1 MSSVAPFSGFG
12 DAAVDSGR
20 RTIPFDYAFR
30 YKLTGSPSTVLN
42 NSVTVS
48 VEATFVAVS
57 VGYGVI
63 PEVTPVP
70 IGLPAPPP
78 TPAPATP
85 PVIGFAARPAL
96 LARADRGALT
106 ESIEDA
112 LALASKAK
120 KPLTNAEADSLAKL
134 LKGALFSVRSKTVPE
149 IDLGDLVGSIKGA
162 LVQSARTPRGDSI
175 LGAALRSGIRLNP
188 RFADVALNAIEKGVA
203 LSPSIA
209 ARLFEVVSPP
219 ADQIQFL
226 YALFDEG
233 TGREFQS
240 EPILNTAGLGI
251 SNGDRPFRY
260 FPKPIVFKPRSTI
273 RLQIT
278 EVSEFT
284 GDLHISLQGY
294 KVLGESGTPTAS
306 LRRRLRR
313 RPGVP

>member
-1 MSSVAPFSGFG
+1 MSSVAPLGGFG
-12 DAAVDSGR
+12 DAAIDSGR

-30 YKLTGSPSTVLN
+30 YSLSGIPSKVLN
-42 NSVTVS
+42 STVTVS

-63 PEVTPVP
+63 PEVTPVA
-70 IGLPAPPP
+70 IGLEPPP
-78 TPAPATP
+78 EEP
-85 PVIGFAARPAL
+85 PVINIAF
-96 LARADRGALT
+96 ARAQA
-106 ESIEDA
+106 
-112 LALASKAK
+112 
-120 KPLTNAEADSLAKL
+120 
-134 LKGALFSVRSKTVPE
+134 KTVNQ
-149 IDLGDLVGSIKGA
+149 IDLGDLVTSLNRA
-162 LVQSARTPRGDSI
+162 LKESKRTPRGDSVV
-175 LGAALRSGIRLNP
+175 GAALRSGIRLNP

-209 ARLFEVVSPP
+209 RRMFEVVSPP
-219 ADQIQFL
+219 ADQVQFL

-278 EVSEFT
+278 EISDFK

-294 KVLGESGTPTAS
+294 KVLGETGTPTAA
-306 LRRRLRR
+306 LRRRARR
-313 RPGVP
+313 RPGPP

>member
-1 MSSVAPFSGFG
+1 MSSVAPFDVLG
-12 DAAVDSGR
+12 DVSADAGR

-30 YKLTGSPSTVLN
+30 YRLTGSPGTVLN
-42 NSVTVS
+42 STVTVS

-63 PEVTPVP
+63 PQVSPVT
-70 IGLPAPPP
+70 IGLPPTPPP
-78 TPAPATP
+78 TDP
-85 PVIGFAARPAL
+85 IILAA
-96 LARADRGALT
+96 
-106 ESIEDA
+106 I
-112 LALASKAK
+112 
-120 KPLTNAEADSLAKL
+120 KP
-134 LKGALFSVRSKTVPE
+134 KTVPE
-149 IDLGDLVGSIKGA
+149 INLGDFVQSLKGA
-162 LVQSARTPRGDSI
+162 LAQTARTPRGDSI

-260 FPKPIVFKPRSTI
+260 FPRPIIFKPRSTI
-273 RLQIT
+273 RMQIT
-278 EVSEFT
+278 EVSDFQ

-294 KVLGESGTPTAS
+294 KALGESGTPTARLPS
-306 LRRRLRR
+306 RLRR
-313 RPGVP
+313 RRGLP

>member
-12 DAAVDSGR
+12 EAAPDSGQ

-30 YKLTGSPSTVLN
+30 YRLTGSPGTVLN

-63 PEVTPVP
+63 PEVSPVI
-70 IGLPAPPP
+70 IGLTPPSVP
-78 TPAPATP
+78 VSPP
-85 PVIGFAARPAL
+85 PVIEFAAAPRNVPKGDAV
-96 LARADRGALT
+96 ALT
-106 ESIEDA
+106 NSLKSA
-112 LALASKAK
+112 LALIPKSSKTLSEVQA
-120 KPLTNAEADSLAKL
+120 NDLAKS
-134 LKGALFSVRSKTVPE
+134 LKGALGAVRFKTVPE
-149 IDLGDLVGSIKGA
+149 IDLADLVGSIKSA

-188 RFADVALNAIEKGVA
+188 RFADVALNAIEKGIA
-203 LSPSIA
+203 LNASIA
-209 ARLFEVVSPP
+209 SRLFEVVSPP

-233 TGREFQS
+233 PGREFQS

-278 EVSEFT
+278 EISDFK

-294 KVLGESGTPTAS
+294 KVLGESGSPTAA
-306 LRRRLRR
+306 LRRRLKRR
-313 RPGVP
+313 DGRP

>member
-1 MSSVAPFSGFG
+1 MRSVAPFDGFG
-12 DAAVDSGR
+12 DALTDSGR

-30 YKLTGSPSTVLN
+30 YKLTGSPQTVLN
-42 NSVTVS
+42 NTVTVS

-63 PEVTPVP
+63 PEVSPVA
-70 IGLPAPPP
+70 IGLTPAPPP
-78 TPAPATP
+78 PPSTT
-85 PVIGFAARPAL
+85 PVISLAAARPKIAPEINL
-96 LARADRGALT
+96 GDLVQ
-106 ESIEDA
+106 S
-112 LALASKAK
+112 
-120 KPLTNAEADSLAKL
+120 
-134 LKGALFSVRSKTVPE
+134 LKGALAQSK
-149 IDLGDLVGSIKGA
+149 I
-162 LVQSARTPRGDSI
+162 TPRGDSV

-188 RFADVALNAIEKGVA
+188 RFADVALTAIEKGVA
-203 LSPSIA
+203 LNASIA
-209 ARLFEVVSPP
+209 SRLFEVVSPP
-219 ADQIQFL
+219 ADQVQFL

-278 EVSEFT
+278 EISDFK

-294 KVLGESGTPTAS
+294 KVLGESGTPTAN

-313 RPGVP
+313 RPGMP

>member
-1 MSSVAPFSGFG
+1 MSSVAPFGAFG
-12 DAAVDSGR
+12 DVAADSRR

-30 YKLTGSPSTVLN
+30 YRLTGSPATVLN
-42 NSVTVS
+42 STVTVS

-63 PEVTPVP
+63 PEVSPVT
-70 IGLPAPPP
+70 IGLPP
-78 TPAPATP
+78 PAPAP
-85 PVIGFAARPAL
+85 IIL
-96 LARADRGALT
+96 LAST
-106 ESIEDA
+106 
-112 LALASKAK
+112 
-120 KPLTNAEADSLAKL
+120 KP
-134 LKGALFSVRSKTVPE
+134 KTVPE
-149 IDLGDLVGSIKGA
+149 INLGDFVQSLKGA
-162 LVQSARTPRGDSI
+162 LAQTTRLPRGDSV

-219 ADQIQFL
+219 PEQVQFL

-240 EPILNTAGLGI
+240 EPILNTAGLGT

-273 RLQIT
+273 RMQIT
-278 EVSEFT
+278 EVSDFA

-294 KVLGESGTPTAS
+294 KVLGESGTPTAR
-306 LRRRLRR
+306 LQNRLRR
-313 RPGVP
+313 GRGRP